1 MHSDYA
7 ETLKFLRLCQRKK
20 AHGFSCIFQGP
31 DVHTNDIIDVNL
43 LPWLGVMR
51 RLNQIT
57 ILFLRLPLAEMAQY
71 SIGGRVSKW
80 HWAWVNETDYITSKV
95 STES

>member
-1 MHSDYA
+1 MHSDY
-7 ETLKFLRLCQRKK
+7 CQNTKIFTIVAKERKY
-20 AHGFSCIFQGP
+20 GFTCIFQGP

-71 SIGGRVSKW
+71 SMGGRVSQR
-80 HWAWVNETDYITSKV
+80 HWAWVNETDYITKV